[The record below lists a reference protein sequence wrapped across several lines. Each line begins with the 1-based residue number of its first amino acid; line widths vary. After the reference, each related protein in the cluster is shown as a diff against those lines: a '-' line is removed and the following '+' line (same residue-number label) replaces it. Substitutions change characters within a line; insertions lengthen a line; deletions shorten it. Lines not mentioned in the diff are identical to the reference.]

1 MTATARLLILVG
13 ALVASLTSGTSAQT
27 NARSME
33 KACTFQLGQTILAKW
48 KTVQANGILGCPV
61 NSEGEATYSP
71 QGTTGGRWAQ
81 FGPGT
86 VGVTDGYII
95 VASTGPH
102 AGVAYVVHGCIYN
115 IYNLLGSTG
124 GVFGFPVGD
133 DNPIMGGVRQD
144 FEGGNIQYDSTTGR
158 CTAHLNQSAQSPQ
171 P

>member
-1 MTATARLLILVG
+1 MIHEFTLGFCVVVVFGVSVVYAQNG
-13 ALVASLTSGTSAQT
+13 APPMQ
-27 NARSME
+27 
-33 KACTFQLGQTILAKW
+33 KACSFQLGAIIFAKW
-48 KTVQANGILGCPV
+48 KTSQTDGTIGCPV

-86 VGVTDGYII
+86 VGVTNGYII
-95 VASTGPH
+95 VADSGPH
-102 AGVAYVVHGCIYN
+102 AGIAYVVHGCIYN

-133 DNPIMGGVRQD
+133 EYTVTGGTRQD

-158 CTAHLNQSAQSPQ
+158 CTPHLNQPAH
-171 P
+171 